1 MLVGFSN
8 FSSRFHVHDLRPLSL
23 DYFKLPR
30 DFHFYTKL
38 KHSLLR
44 NVVLTKAGS
53 NVTFINFLVQIPSL
67 CSAFVHYDG
76 LFSSY
81 LQSLLSRVD
90 WTVQGTEFS
99 WSRDVVV
106 ILLKWPKSSVSESCE
121 NLGKKTL
128 FKPFGRHRTIQGLAD
143 GSYLRLLIS
152 IICGENANSSHIL
165 GLLWLWWKVPTTF
178 LIRWKWIC

>member
-1 MLVGFSN
+1 MFVGFSN
-8 FSSRFHVHDLRPLSL
+8 FSPRFHVHDMRPFSL
-23 DYFKLPR
+23 DYFKLPC

-44 NVVLTKAGS
+44 NVVLTKAES

-90 WTVQGTEFS
+90 
-99 WSRDVVV
+99 
-106 ILLKWPKSSVSESCE
+106 
-121 NLGKKTL
+121 
-128 FKPFGRHRTIQGLAD
+128 
-143 GSYLRLLIS
+143 
-152 IICGENANSSHIL
+152 
-165 GLLWLWWKVPTTF
+165 
-178 LIRWKWIC
+178 

>member
-23 DYFKLPR
+23 DYFKLPC

-121 NLGKKTL
+121 NLGKKYFIQTL
-128 FKPFGRHRTIQGLAD
+128 RKTSYHARVGWWLVLETINI
-143 GSYLRLLIS
+143 Y
-152 IICGENANSSHIL
+152 N
-165 GLLWLWWKVPTTF
+165 LWRK
-178 LIRWKWIC
+178 C